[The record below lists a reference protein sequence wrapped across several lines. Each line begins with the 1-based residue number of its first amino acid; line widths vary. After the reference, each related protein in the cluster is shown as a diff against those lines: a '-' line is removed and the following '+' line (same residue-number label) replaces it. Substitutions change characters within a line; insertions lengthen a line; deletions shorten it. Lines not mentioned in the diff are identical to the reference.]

1 MQVAHGKDICLTKK
15 GVLYLKEKMRWMDR
29 LSDGLDLPGEN
40 PPGQPII
47 EVAGDRRVLIEHHK
61 GVIQYG
67 SDQICV
73 KVKFGT
79 VRIQGSCLELSQ
91 MTREQ
96 LVISGRIDAVLLCRR
111 E

>member
-1 MQVAHGKDICLTKK
+1 MQIEPAKDICLTKK
-15 GVLYLKEKMRWMDR
+15 GVLYLKEKVRWLDR
-29 LSDGLDLPGEN
+29 LSDELDLAGEN

-47 EVAGDRRVLIEHHK
+47 EVAGERRVLIERHR
-61 GVIQYG
+61 GVVQYG

-73 KVKFGT
+73 KVKYGLI
-79 VRIQGSCLELSQ
+79 RIQGSCLEIVR

-96 LVISGRIDAVLLCRR
+96 LVISGRIDAVILCRR